1 MTETKTLVQQLTGKY
16 GRQRSALLPIM
27 QEIVRRDNYLSRQAM
42 IEIAKELDLS
52 AAEVYGVASFYSFI
66 DIVPRGK
73 YKIRVCKSITCT
85 HRNKLVLQEIEK
97 ILKIK
102 VGGTTLDGKF
112 SLLMTNCIGQCDRSP
127 SMLINDKVYTDL
139 TPEKVRRILHS
150 YIHNED
156 GETEDADYGF
166 QPQN

>member
-1 MTETKTLVQQLTGKY
+1 MTETKTLVQQLVEKY
-16 GRQRSALLPIM
+16 GRKRSALLPIM
-27 QEIVRRDNYLSRQAM
+27 QEVVRRENYLSRQAM
-42 IEIAKELDLS
+42 IEIAKELDIS

-85 HRNKLVLQEIEK
+85 HRNKLILEEIEK

-112 SLLMTNCIGQCDRSP
+112 SLLMTNCIGQCDHSP
-127 SMLINDKVYTDL
+127 AMLINDKVYTNL
-139 TPEKVRRILHS
+139 TPERVRNILHK
-150 YIHNED
+150 YIH
-156 GETEDADYGF
+156 GEENNGNGDNAGQDA
-166 QPQN
+166 